1 MLPCRFKLHFSQV
14 RRLTAGWRRRPWPR
28 PFRRGRQVAAAA
40 KERHRPMPDRLTV
53 WVWGSSKELLLTAS
67 VAVRASTAV
76 GMKVILIV
84 QLDSA
89 ASEAPQLSASAK
101 SPASV
106 PVTLIL

>member
-1 MLPCRFKLHFSQV
+1 MATRVGTKSFAYPCDLESDAEQAMEH
-14 RRLTAGWRRRPWPR
+14 
-28 PFRRGRQVAAAA
+28 AAA

-76 GMKVILIV
+76 GMKVILIA

-106 PVTLIL
+106 PVTRQSRGGDA